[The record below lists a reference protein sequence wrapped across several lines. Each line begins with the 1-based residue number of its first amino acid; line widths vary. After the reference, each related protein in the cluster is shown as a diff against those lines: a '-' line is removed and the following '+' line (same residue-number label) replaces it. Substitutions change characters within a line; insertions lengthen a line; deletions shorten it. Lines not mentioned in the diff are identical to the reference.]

1 MNERIVV
8 MKAAT
13 LAFLAAA
20 LSFAVPAVAAPVQDP
35 GQSSGQRDD
44 NPGASYDQKAGAP
57 TSMKPHEQQAQLG
70 AGQDHDRNCD
80 ALKQRSKQLWDQADR
95 SRDHGDFAHARDQL
109 DQINAQLTRDCGN

>member
-1 MNERIVV
+1 

-35 GQSSGQRDD
+35 GQSPGQSTD
-44 NPGASYDQKAGAP
+44 NPGASYDQKVGAP
-57 TSMKPHEQQAQLG
+57 TTVKPDEQQAQLG
-70 AGQDHDRNCD
+70 NASDHDRTCAD
-80 ALKQRSKQLWDQADR
+80 LKQRSKQLWDQADR

-109 DQINAQLTRDCGN
+109 DQINAQLTRECGK